1 MTEMAAPSRTPTG
14 RDASPSP
21 PRGPGVGAALTLA
34 AIVIVAAVARFWG
47 LQFGLPL
54 VYARPDEL
62 MISDRAIT
70 FFRESTLNPEFF
82 DYPSLYLYLTAALY
96 FVYFLC
102 GLVAGWFDSL
112 STFIESWATHWVP
125 FFLIGRTVGAAT
137 GTATVLV
144 VYAIGRR
151 LFDARTGLV
160 AAAFFALAFLHVRDS
175 HYATTDAPMVCL
187 MMIAVL
193 FLVRAYQEGRTRDHV
208 LAGVFAGLAM
218 ATKYNAFLLALPMAA
233 LVLFRVWDAPGARLE
248 ALRRSRVLHLL
259 VPFGAMFLLASPYVL
274 LDFRQFRHDI
284 AALSGLHTAGMTP
297 PEMLGIGWKYHL
309 IFSLRYGLGLPL
321 LVTGLA
327 GLAFLLARRPR
338 IGVLLAVFP
347 IVYYLVAGSGYTV
360 YVRYMIPVVPYL
372 CLAGAALVGVVADCV
387 RRLGRGT
394 VVAVTVAL
402 AACVVWPSAESVW
415 RFDRLLVERD
425 SRLVAGDWALAHIPP
440 GSTIYQ
446 AGAIY
451 GQLQLESSRPFKYRY
466 WVWDEGSFRVSRR
479 PFRWTN
485 DWPDWIVVQESP
497 LPYAHVSPTVAAKL
511 RHDYALEY
519 ALRVVDLN
527 EPRNVYDVQDAFFLP
542 FAGFEKVRR
551 PGPNILIY
559 RRRS

>member
-1 MTEMAAPSRTPTG
+1 MIGMAAPSGTPAG
-14 RDASPSP
+14 RDPSPSP
-21 PRGPGVGAALTLA
+21 PHGSRVGAALTLA
-34 AIVIVAAVARFWG
+34 AIVLVAAAARFWG

-70 FFRESTLNPEFF
+70 FFREGSLNPEFF
-82 DYPSLYLYLTAALY
+82 DYPSLYLYLSAGLY
-96 FVYFLC
+96 SVYLLC
-102 GLVAGWFDSL
+102 GLLAGWFDSL
-112 STFIESWATHWVP
+112 SSFIESWTTHWVP
-125 FFLIGRTVGAAT
+125 FFLIGRTVGAVT
-137 GTATVLV
+137 GTAAVLV

-151 LFDARTGLV
+151 LFDTRTGLV
-160 AAAFFALAFLHVRDS
+160 AAAFLALAFLHVRDS

-193 FLVRAYQEGRTRDHV
+193 FIVRVHQEERTRDRV

-233 LVLFRVWDAPGARLE
+233 TVLFRMWDAPGARLE
-248 ALRRSRVLHLL
+248 ALRRSHVLHLL
-259 VPFGAMFLLASPYVL
+259 VPFGAAFLLATPYVL
-274 LDFRQFRHDI
+274 LDFGQFRHDI
-284 AALSGLHTAGMTP
+284 AGLSRLHTAGMTP

-338 IGVLLAVFP
+338 IGVLLGTFP
-347 IVYYLVAGSGYTV
+347 IAYYLVAGSGYTV
-360 YVRYMIPVVPYL
+360 YVRYMIPAVPYL
-372 CLAGAALVGVVADCV
+372 CLTAAVLVCVVADYA
-387 RRLGRGT
+387 RRLGRGAL
-394 VVAVTVAL
+394 VGATVAL

-415 RFDRLLVERD
+415 RFDRLLTERD
-425 SRLVAGDWALAHIPP
+425 SRLVAGDWALAHIPA
-440 GSTIYQ
+440 GSTVYQ

-451 GQLQLESSRPFKYRY
+451 GHLQLESSQPFRYRY
-466 WVWDEGSFRVSRR
+466 WTWDFGSFRISRR

-485 DWPDWIVVQESP
+485 EWPDWIVVQESA
-497 LPYAHVSPTVAAKL
+497 LPYSHVDPTIAAGL
-511 RHDYALEY
+511 RRDYALEY
-519 ALRVVDLN
+519 FVRAADSS